1 MVALACCVIS
11 ACEKVPLLVPTAS
24 LVTVSVSRTVLP
36 IDGTAQVVATVTES
50 SGTPVHNGTVVTFM
64 TTLGAVEPSVAPTM
78 NG

>member
-24 LVTVSVSRTVLP
+24 LVTVSVSRTVLL
-36 IDGTAQVVATVTES
+36 IDGAPEVVVTES
-50 SGTPVHNGTVVTFM
+50 SGTPVHKGTLVAFM
-64 TTLGAVEPSVAPTM
+64 TTLGSVEPSVAPTM